1 MNIFRHLA
9 GKFRDLKLR
18 TKLILSYIFLIAI
31 PTIIIGYIYY
41 NTSSSIILDS
51 ARQNIYEIVKKNNK
65 VIDIKLAQIETSAFT
80 LILDKE
86 LYEIFNKKQTDD
98 EYELVQMDRKVI
110 NVLNRY
116 FSQFEDMFSAYIVTS
131 YFQFGYNDIVFSKRN
146 MFSKTKLYSYA
157 LESAGKL
164 QWVPTYDIKDMF
176 DLQELK
182 SANLDYP
189 YLFSAVKQ
197 LNITT
202 VDNIGRMGNTT
213 GGATEIRKLAPD
225 IERPVLVINFN
236 EEMLRNIYKE
246 SVSIPGFSF
255 YIVDESGQVISHS
268 ESSKLTSKLTSPWLE
283 TAIRNH
289 SGTEITLIDG
299 KKMLICYDTLK
310 VNGWVSAV
318 IVPVDNILSTL
329 PTIRFYTLYLGIAL
343 TLLAILLALLISGW
357 IANPIKR
364 LLIGIKRMGEG
375 NFETKVQESGNDE
388 IGLLVRNFNEM
399 NQKINHLIE
408 ENYAVKIRE
417 KEAEIMALNLQ
428 LNPHFL
434 SNTLNTI
441 NWMAIENNQNE
452 ISKMIVSLS
461 TMLQYTV
468 RNNKEVVLFKEDFQW
483 LKSYIYIMSN
493 RYPGMFEVEYD
504 IDPVLQNQKVPK
516 LFLQPFVENSMIHGF
531 ASMEKD
537 GHIKISG
544 KFENNVARF
553 CVEDN
558 GIGMAAEQIKNVMS
572 GDGENIGIKNID
584 KRVKLIYG
592 EQYGVMIES
601 GPDAGTRIFIRM
613 PFLN

>member
-41 NTSSSIILDS
+41 NTSSDIILDS

-98 EYELVQMDRKVI
+98 GYELVQMDRKVI

-255 YIVDESGQVISHS
+255 YIFDKGGQVISHS

-310 VNGWVSAV
+310 VNGWISAV

-504 IDPVLQNQKVPK
+504 IDPMLQNQKVPK

-544 KFENNVARF
+544 KLENNVARF